1 MKNLITCLVVCVLS
15 AVVVAQ
21 TPGAT
26 EDFKFPATNMT
37 TDDNPEYT
45 DCCGTE
51 LTPEVIKQTQRMLE
65 DGTWHRGRFR
75 LHDRGIE
82 TQYVKVTIHIV
93 RYSDGTGGI
102 PLDRITDSINDL
114 NTHVASTGLEF
125 FQHGS
130 IIYLDSDEYA
140 ECTSGEANALRQIDP
155 VAGSVNIWF
164 VPICPDFC
172 GRASF
177 PGSSIQGIIV
187 ANDCV
192 ASSWN
197 DSTFSHEVGHYFHLF
212 HTHETYSGAECVDG
226 SNCPT
231 AGDLICD
238 TSADPN
244 LSGLVTPSCVY
255 KGTATDTCHSDPYSP
270 PVHNMMSYSQKL
282 CRDFF
287 TSEQLSIFLWSAE
300 NEREDHLAPFSTG
313 ACCSETGTC
322 IESYEYQCENVGWNW
337 QGLGTVCVDGC
348 LQNALGACCVGT
360 SICIDNILET
370 NCNAGGGTWLGPNT
384 VCADGECKSPS
395 CEADIDGNGSVDVG
409 DLLDVIDAWGQVD
422 SPADVNED
430 GVVNVSDLLLIISNW
445 GPCE

>member
-1 MKNLITCLVVCVLS
+1 LS
-15 AVVVAQ
+15 GVALAQ
-21 TPGAT
+21 APNVI
-26 EDFKFPATNMT
+26 DNFKLPTNSGP
-37 TDDNPEYT
+37 TDNNSECT

-65 DGTWHRGRFR
+65 DGTWDRGRFR
-75 LHDRGIE
+75 LHGDRGIE

-93 RYSDGTGGI
+93 RYSNGTGGI
-102 PLDRITDSINDL
+102 PLNRITDSINDL

-140 ECTSGEANALRQIDP
+140 ECTSDEANALRQIDP

-172 GRASF
+172 GRASY
-177 PGSSIQGIIV
+177 PYSSVQGIIV
-187 ANDCV
+187 ENDCV

-212 HTHETYSGAECVDG
+212 HTHETFYGAECVDG

-244 LSGLVTPSCVY
+244 LSGLVTSSCVY

-300 NEREDHLAPFSTG
+300 NEREDHLLPSG
-313 ACCSETGTC
+313 ACCN
-322 IESYEYQCENVGWNW
+322 ESDSCLNTHEYMCEDVGWNW
-337 QGLGTVCVDGC
+337 LGIGTICADGC
-348 LQNALGACCVGT
+348 LQNTPGACCVDTNGGCIHVT
-360 SICIDNILET
+360 EAICLS
-370 NCNAGGGTWLGPNT
+370 GSGSFLGPNT
-384 VCADGECKSPS
+384 LCSDGGCKPS
-395 CEADIDGNGSVDVG
+395 DCDGDTDDSGIVDVG
-409 DLLDVIDAWGQVD
+409 DLLIVIDQWGLSD
-422 SPADVNED
+422 SPADINQD
-430 GVVNVSDLLLIISNW
+430 GIVDVSDLLIVVGNW
-445 GPCE
+445 GACP